1 MSREPIYVDS
11 TKRSCARN
19 SRGEYPRQ
27 VRRRSRARFPV
38 LAFQSAEAAARA
50 SRSAAVRIRL
60 APAVAYLYRHQV
72 RLSYRA
78 TRTQCLKTNGNG
90 TVVTVSATP
99 FPVRAPPCWC
109 GPASPLAA
117 YTPPRLCESLA
128 HGKSH
133 RLGSVRHTADR
144 TLQGPQGE
152 EHGMRLVSFGPRRK
166 WLAYGVQLSWH
177 CGLEVGGVRVGE
189 ALGTAAETPNT

>member
-1 MSREPIYVDS
+1 MLLKSAAVSVSREPIYVDS

-27 VRRRSRARFPV
+27 VRRGSRACFPV

-50 SRSAAVRIRL
+50 SRSAAVHIRL

-72 RLSYRA
+72 RLSYRG
-78 TRTQCLKTNGNG
+78 TRTRCLKTNGNG

-99 FPVRAPPCWC
+99 FPARAPPCWC

-152 EHGMRLVSFGPRRK
+152 EHGMR
-166 WLAYGVQLSWH
+166 A
-177 CGLEVGGVRVGE
+177 RVIRPAE
-189 ALGTAAETPNT
+189 KVARIWRAAELALRTGGRWCSRW